1 MNSTM
6 IQIGVA
12 AIRAPD
18 GRVVKDTP
26 LFAPV
31 TDVILRAT
39 EDTLETFAAVAVQR
53 MGAAVMNERHARR
66 KRT

>member
-12 AIRAPD
+12 AVRAPD

-26 LFAPV
+26 LFAPA

-53 MGAAVMNERHARR
+53 MGAAARR
-66 KRT
+66 HNINIK

>member
-1 MNSTM
+1 MSDNM

-26 LFAPV
+26 LFAPA
-31 TDVILRAT
+31 TDEILRAT

-53 MGAAVMNERHARR
+53 MDAAVRR
-66 KRT
+66 NHIKL

>member
-1 MNSTM
+1 MANNL

-12 AIRAPD
+12 AVRAPD
-18 GRVVKDTP
+18 GRVIKDTP
-26 LFAPV
+26 LFAPA

-53 MGAAVMNERHARR
+53 MGTAARR
-66 KRT
+66 HNIKI